1 MMSKEMRERVWSVQ
15 EQWFESLLA
24 ETPIQGSDDLT
35 AAVRHQVLSGGKRI
49 RAGLPLAAL
58 AHRKNIAIQPDSLDS
73 LLATD
78 ESVQAAIWLGLALE
92 LLHSGTLAHDD
103 VMDGDKVRRNQP
115 TVWVQFGIPQA
126 INSGD
131 ILFYLAQECILRA
144 PGPPTQSTQAIAGLN
159 RSMQLVIAGQAIE
172 MALRRD
178 QRLPTPA
185 DYKTLA
191 RGKTGGLFG
200 LGLYFG
206 LLSAGVPD
214 AELDNVWELGLKLGQ
229 LFQVQDDILD
239 LVGEKGRGSHKNDL
253 REGKPSWL
261 IAEAAQALSPA
272 DAQHLG
278 TILYKPREE
287 TTAQDV
293 ETLEQFLESTQ
304 SLERGLEFIQTARQ
318 EISVYAEEQAPALA
332 DLVAPIVADFLRP
345 IEHVLRP

>member
-1 MMSKEMRERVWSVQ
+1 MNKEMRERIWSVQ
-15 EQWFESLLA
+15 ERWFDNLLT
-24 ETPIQGSDDLT
+24 ETPIQGSADLT

-58 AHRKNIAIQPDSLDS
+58 AHRNDLRIEPKTIDDLV
-73 LLATD
+73 ATN
-78 ESVQAAIWLGLALE
+78 ESVQSALWLGLALE

-131 ILFYLAQECILRA
+131 ILFYLAQECVLRA
-144 PGPPTQSTQAIAGLN
+144 PGPPTQTALAIAGLN

-178 QRLPTPA
+178 QRLPTRA
-185 DYKTLA
+185 DYTILA

-206 LLSAGVPD
+206 LLSARVAE
-214 AELDNVWELGLKLGQ
+214 AELENIWELGLKLGQ

-253 REGKPSWL
+253 LEGKPSWL
-261 IAEAAQALSPA
+261 ITEAAQTLSPT
-272 DAQHLG
+272 DAQQLG
-278 TILYKPREE
+278 AILYKPREE
-287 TTAQDV
+287 TTSQDV
-293 ETLEQFLESTQ
+293 ETLEQFLEATQ
-304 SLERGLEFIQTARQ
+304 SLERGLEFIQNARQ
-318 EISVYAEEQAPALA
+318 EISVYAEEQAPDLA

-345 IEHVLRP
+345 IEHVLTP